1 MTDYQSI
8 GREDISERIANLR
21 RLIEYHNYRYYA
33 LDRPEISD
41 SEYDRIFRELVDL
54 ENAHPELITPD
65 SPTQRVGF
73 APIEKFL
80 PFRHE
85 MPLLSL
91 ENAMNTEEALDFD
104 RRVLKLL
111 GMSGKVDYV
120 AELKMDGLAVE
131 LVYENGTL
139 AGAGTRG
146 DGFTGEDVS
155 QNVKTIRSA
164 PWRLFSHPGEGPPPA
179 KVAVRGEVFIEK
191 ADFETLNE
199 ERKRRGEPV
208 FANPRNAAAGS
219 LRQLDPS
226 ITAARPL
233 RVFFYGIGT
242 LIAEKEYAT
251 QIEVLNQLQRWGLP
265 VNPESRLCRGI
276 AEALSFYEKLV
287 EERENLS
294 YEIDGV
300 VIKVNNLAWQ
310 RQLGEKS
317 RSPRWAVAV
326 KFSPDEA
333 QTHVLDI
340 GVNVG
345 RTGIIT
351 PVAFLN
357 PVLVG
362 GVTVKRATL
371 HNMDEVARKD
381 IRKGDA
387 VLIHRAGE
395 VIPEVIE
402 VIKSKRKGNEEPFQ
416 MPQQCPS
423 CGAGVVRLPDE
434 AFFRCVNRNCPAQI
448 KASIVHF
455 ASRDAMDINGLG
467 DRIVSRFIDEGVI
480 ANVSDLYRLGME
492 NLENL
497 AGFGKKSAQ
506 NLLDAIEGSKGTTL
520 SRFLYALG
528 ISHVGTFMADLLANS
543 LGSIEKV
550 RSAQA
555 AELEQIQGI
564 GEKVATAV
572 ATYFSNPENSRLVDE
587 LLNLKFEIEN
597 PQPAR
602 AVQSGF
608 WSGKTVVFTGTLS
621 SMTRQEAGAKVSA
634 KGARVADSVSGKT
647 DVVVAGADPGSKLTK
662 ARKLEIRTMDED
674 EFIALLD
681 ENTNTAEA

>member
-1 MTDYQSI
+1 MADYQSI
-8 GREDISERIANLR
+8 DREDFSERIAELR
-21 RLIEYHNYRYYA
+21 RLVEYHNYRYYA
-33 LDRPEISD
+33 LDQPEISD

-54 ENAHPELITPD
+54 ENSHPEFITPD

-111 GMSGKVDYV
+111 GISGNVDYV

-131 LVYENGTL
+131 LVYENGIL

-155 QNVKTIRSA
+155 QNVKTIRSV
-164 PWRLFSHPGEGPPPA
+164 PWRLFSHPAEGSLPA
-179 KVAVRGEVFIEK
+179 KLCARGEVFIEK
-191 ADFETLNE
+191 GDFEKLNE
-199 ERKRRGEPV
+199 ERSRRGEPV

-233 RVFFYGIGT
+233 RAFFYGIGT
-242 LIAEKEYAT
+242 LIAEKEYVS
-251 QIEVLNQLQRWGLP
+251 QIEMLNQLQRWGLP
-265 VNPESRLCRGI
+265 VNPESRLCHGI
-276 AEALSFYEKLV
+276 AEALSFYEKLA
-287 EERENLS
+287 EDREYLP

-300 VIKVNNLAWQ
+300 VIKVNNLTWQ
-310 RQLGEKS
+310 KQLGEKS

-333 QTHVLDI
+333 QTHVLEI

-402 VIKSKRKGNEEPFQ
+402 VIKSRRKGNEEPFR

-434 AFFRCVNRNCPAQI
+434 AFHRCVNRNCPAQI

-480 ANVSDLYRLGME
+480 RTVSDLYKLGME

-497 AGFGKKSAQ
+497 PGFGKKSAR
-506 NLLDAIEGSKGTTL
+506 NLLDAIEGSKHTTL
-520 SRFLYALG
+520 SRFLYSLG
-528 ISHVGTFMADLLANS
+528 ISHVGTFVADLLANS

-555 AELEQIQGI
+555 AELQQIQGI

-572 ATYFSNPENSRLVDE
+572 VTYFWNPANSGLVDDLME
-587 LLNLKFEIEN
+587 LGFKIKN

-608 WSGKTVVFTGTLS
+608 WLGKTVVFTGALS
-621 SMTRQEAGAKVSA
+621 AMTRQEAGAKVTA
-634 KGARVADSVSGKT
+634 RGARVVDSVSSKT
-647 DVVVAGADPGSKLTK
+647 DVVVAGADPGSKLAK
-662 ARKLEIRTMDED
+662 ARKLEVRTMDED
-674 EFIALLD
+674 EFIGLLGETTD
-681 ENTNTAEA
+681 TAEV